1 MSNFLTMQMSGITPI
16 SFFDVQITQQINFTI
31 RNDLPIEISSGF
43 LLNSKLSWND
53 HINLVCTKLSKY
65 VYLIRHY

>member
-1 MSNFLTMQMSGITPI
+1 MSNVLTMQVSGITPI
-16 SFFDVQITQQINFTI
+16 ISFFDEQITQQINFTI

-53 HINLVCTKLSKY
+53 HINLVCTKLSKSF
-65 VYLIRHY
+65 